1 MAKKYSKKKRTYK
14 TRRLYKILTR
24 RFRGAGS
31 PLARKPNTST
41 STSTSTNPKKM
52 TTPTPRRQSM
62 MEEILRSNNKKNIR
76 SIEYYIASRNAI
88 KKEEKMKMELLKKK
102 AEKAKED
109 EKNEKNEK
117 NEENEENEENDE
129 DENYDDLYER

>member
-14 TRRLYKILTR
+14 TRRLTR

-31 PLARKPNTST
+31 PLARKPNT

-62 MEEILRSNNKKNIR
+62 MEETLRSNNKDNIR
-76 SIEYYIASRNAI
+76 SIERDIASIRNINAI
-88 KKEEKMKMELLKKK
+88 KKREEMKMELLRNKD
-102 AEKAKED
+102 AETKFKPTKFKPLNAIY
-109 EKNEKNEK
+109 EK
-117 NEENEENEENDE
+117 ENEENEENDE